1 MFIVFRVTIVRLL
14 SVIDSSVSRV
24 NLTFNDQIIYN
35 ANCNRVFILFVDR
48 KASNT
53 DQKSDIEDIGSDN
66 SDNDES
72 TLVDNLDHGDDN
84 DESMSVDNIDNG
96 DDKDES
102 MLIDNIDNHGSRIH
116 KQTRKKLQTTKLQKN
131 RAKISDRHGYT
142 KTSLGEKRNLMSSTV
157 PISGENTGISPRVG
171 YTKFR

>member
-1 MFIVFRVTIVRLL
+1 MFIVFRVTIVLLL
-14 SVIDSSVSRV
+14 SVTDSSVSRV

-72 TLVDNLDHGDDN
+72 TLVDN
-84 DESMSVDNIDNG
+84 IDNG
-96 DDKDES
+96 DDNDES

-116 KQTRKKLQTTKLQKN
+116 KQTRKKLQSTKLQKN

-157 PISGENTGISPRVG
+157 PISGENTGISPRVV

>member
-72 TLVDNLDHGDDN
+72 TLVDN
-84 DESMSVDNIDNG
+84 IDNG
-96 DDKDES
+96 DDNDES

-116 KQTRKKLQTTKLQKN
+116 KQTRKKLQSTKLQKN